1 MPAMAATNRSRQ
13 LHRQKDID
21 LLTQAEKDLLL
32 NELWTQDRPLCHE
45 CLKGYQEHPE
55 RLCVFQPGHAR
66 CDSCAEKGIYCLRMR
81 VNETR
86 PLFRTA
92 QRFAAEMVQLRLGG
106 SPIPDRMR
114 NAYRT
119 VVEGALSY
127 AEAVKEV
134 KDLREDLEK
143 ATAATVTHLRQAS
156 ECESRNEAL
165 SWAAKCGWTLV
176 TLEKERR
183 DKGLPPPQGGAE
195 VVIMDM
201 IKDARELRIKRGEL
215 DHRCGKLTEEVGKLR
230 LENENLQAAQLAA
243 SATRDKLIEELRNSK
258 ATILAAEA
266 AIERASL
273 ERMSKKELSRS
284 LETSELQMG
293 SGLMARTNTTPPNL
307 LRRLPERVKQ
317 RIFQNILSS
326 VISVDAT
333 FRERTQ
339 FPPQTNGMVNDET
352 DKATITTLFHLGRSI
367 DLDNDAALVMY
378 ISTNCC
384 RTHVPGLDYRWTA
397 ADHAEILGLCLV
409 AKEWMVRIIKAQV
422 GAYIRLIS
430 VPVGDNRRRYRS
442 AGVSVSPVQALLK
455 FEDQSSPDRKRLRT
469 E

>member
-1 MPAMAATNRSRQ
+1 MAATYRSRQ
-13 LHRQKDID
+13 LQRHKNIE
-21 LLTQAEKDLLL
+21 LLTQAEKDSLL
-32 NELWTQDRPLCHE
+32 NELWKQDRPLCHE

-92 QRFAAEMVQLRLGG
+92 QRFAAEMVQLRLSG

-134 KDLREDLEK
+134 KDLKEDLEK

-156 ECESRNEAL
+156 ECESRSEAM

-215 DHRCGKLTEEVGKLR
+215 DHRCGKLAEEVGKLR

-284 LETSELQMG
+284 LEASEPQMAG
-293 SGLMARTNTTPPNL
+293 GLTPRTNTKPPPNI

-326 VISVDAT
+326 VASVDAT
-333 FRERTQ
+333 FRER
-339 FPPQTNGMVNDET
+339 PQLAHQTIGIVNDET

-367 DLDNDAALVMY
+367 DLENDAALVMY
-378 ISTNCC
+378 ISANCC

-397 ADHAEILGLCLV
+397 ADHAVILGLCLV

-442 AGVSVSPVQALLK
+442 AGVSASPVQALLK
-455 FEDQSSPDRKRLRT
+455 FEDQSTPDRKRLRT